1 MVPRGWLCSA
11 RVGGGVE
18 GDAQRMRSLLT
29 KTKKR
34 AREAGICDDCIGDPK
49 RYSSK
54 SNRMGMA
61 TEHRGKLGSI

>member
-1 MVPRGWLCSA
+1 MDGYAVRAWGEASK
-11 RVGGGVE
+11 VT
-18 GDAQRMRSLLT
+18 QRMRSLLT